1 MMDIEITQGL
11 LAVGIGIILFVMG
24 YWKGSQSGLKNAI
37 ETLFKMGVLAVDK
50 DDQVIPGPEL
60 NKLKK

>member
-1 MMDIEITQGL
+1 MDEITQGL

-37 ETLFKMGVLAVDK
+37 ETLFKMGVFAVDE

>member
-1 MMDIEITQGL
+1 MDIEITQGL

>member
-1 MMDIEITQGL
+1 MDIETTQGL
-11 LAVGIGIILFVMG
+11 IAVGIGIILFVMG

>member
-1 MMDIEITQGL
+1 MDMETTQGL
-11 LAVGIGIILFVMG
+11 IAVGIGIILFVMG
-24 YWKGSQSGLKNAI
+24 YWKGNQTGLQNAV
-37 ETLFKMGVLAVDK
+37 EALFKMGVLAVDK

>member
-1 MMDIEITQGL
+1 MDIEITQGL
-11 LAVGIGIILFVMG
+11 LAVGIGIILFGMG